1 MAWVGSSQLLEL
13 KFLSLFINMGMDV
26 RKLVRKVLS
35 ESFSNLN
42 EIDWEGEFSDVKQ
55 TCVDPKEV
63 ADYLNRV
70 KANADLKTADRE
82 KFKAD
87 KPFVHAKSSFFKP
100 GEVEV
105 DVDYFIERMTTPP
118 NNIINTNEKILHSG
132 GPHEYVFKTGIPAFR
147 GIVYDEDKGTF
158 HYINTCPGAG
168 SCVII
173 CYALK
178 GRYIQYPGSYD
189 SMTRR
194 LNYLLNHPD
203 KYQNQLYNEL
213 KAKAEEFKAFKG
225 YKSKVV
231 LRWNDSGD
239 FFTKRYVKM
248 AEEVMSRLSEEGYNV
263 EGYAYTKVADVAKT
277 SDIDAT
283 FSAGANKG
291 MEKQKTSLVVPK
303 KLFAD
308 LNLIKLDDEQ
318 ELKNRVSDFFGLDKN
333 DVITYDELMSTPKGD
348 VKKWNVIVTPG
359 DGDDAAFRPDVQK
372 ILLTQH

>member
-1 MAWVGSSQLLEL
+1 M
-13 KFLSLFINMGMDV
+13 I
-26 RKLVRKVLS
+26 
-35 ESFSNLN
+35 
-42 EIDWEGEFSDVKQ
+42 
-55 TCVDPKEV
+55 
-63 ADYLNRV
+63 
-70 KANADLKTADRE
+70 
-82 KFKAD
+82 
-87 KPFVHAKSSFFKP
+87 
-100 GEVEV
+100 
-105 DVDYFIERMTTPP
+105 
-118 NNIINTNEKILHSG
+118 
-132 GPHEYVFKTGIPAFR
+132 
-147 GIVYDEDKGTF
+147 
-158 HYINTCPGAG
+158 
-168 SCVII
+168 
-173 CYALK
+173 
-178 GRYIQYPGSYD
+178 
-189 SMTRR
+189 
-194 LNYLLNHPD
+194 
-203 KYQNQLYNEL
+203 
-213 KAKAEEFKAFKG
+213 
-225 YKSKVV
+225 

-291 MEKQKTSLVVPK
+291 MEKQIDMDKQKTSLVVPK

-308 LNLIKLDDEQ
+308 LNLMKLDDEQ